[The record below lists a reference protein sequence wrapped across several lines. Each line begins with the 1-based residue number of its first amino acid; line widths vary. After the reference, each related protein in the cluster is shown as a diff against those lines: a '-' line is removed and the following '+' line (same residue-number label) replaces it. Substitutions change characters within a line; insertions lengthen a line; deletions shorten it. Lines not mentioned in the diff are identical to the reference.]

1 MSIKNNL
8 FIWLPAL
15 AWAGVIFL
23 FSSRPAV
30 TASTIDWQDFF
41 IKKSA
46 HFIEYLILALL
57 VYRAIRLTSGLLP
70 SRTFF
75 LTLFV
80 CMLYAVSDE
89 WHQSFIPGRGPHV
102 RDILIDTFGAGVS
115 AWIFGFRK
123 VKFPLFKNLLG

>member
-23 FSSRPAV
+23 FSSRPTV

-57 VYRAIRLTSGLLP
+57 VYRAIRLTSGLSP

-89 WHQSFIPGRGPHV
+89 
-102 RDILIDTFGAGVS
+102 
-115 AWIFGFRK
+115 
-123 VKFPLFKNLLG
+123 